1 MSDSFFDIVRT
12 VFWTELWDFLFFVVE
27 FFFVLCHLP
36 VHSCCPVGWYILQNF
51 TLVHSLSAASRNT
64 ISIYLACQWKQKF
77 FGLFVCSRLKIV
89 LVGKELIYLHFSFF
103 HFFFFDFTKVY
114 FLAALLRLIC
124 FIGER
129 CSALCTLKFC
139 IFKPRL
145 FVTFLKCQSYYI

>member
-1 MSDSFFDIVRT
+1 MFCATYQSTAAVLLGDIFYRILPWCIHYQLLLEIQFRFT
-12 VFWTELWDFLFFVVE
+12 
-27 FFFVLCHLP
+27 LP
-36 VHSCCPVGWYILQNF
+36 VSE
-51 TLVHSLSAASRNT
+51 
-64 ISIYLACQWKQKF
+64 KKF
-77 FGLFVCSRLKIV
+77 FGSFVCSRIQIV